1 ARFADEQPGPYGG
14 VVAGRRERRLVP
26 RHAARTGSLTPGKDA
41 DVILRALGTG
51 LLESRDRVAAAA
63 GVPLDGTWRPQP
75 KTA

>member
-1 ARFADEQPGPYGG
+1 AARAGG
-14 VVAGRRERRLVP
+14 VP
-26 RHAARTGSLTPGKDA
+26 RHAARTGSSAPGKDA

>member
-1 ARFADEQPGPYGG
+1 M
-14 VVAGRRERRLVP
+14 P
-26 RHAARTGSLTPGKDA
+26 RHTARTGSLTPGKDA

>member
-1 ARFADEQPGPYGG
+1 M
-14 VVAGRRERRLVP
+14 P

-51 LLESRDRVAAAA
+51 LLESRVATAV

>member
-1 ARFADEQPGPYGG
+1 M
-14 VVAGRRERRLVP
+14 P

-51 LLESRDRVAAAA
+51 LLESRDRVAAAV